1 MGTSGVD
8 EAEDTPEE
16 TGPLRRCIIGGV
28 SRPKAELV
36 RFVVSPEGVVVP
48 DIEERLP
55 GRGFWLTSGR
65 AEFDEALRRKAFD
78 RAARRPVKVAV
89 DLAEQVEALL
99 VRRCG
104 NLIGLARRA
113 GQAVAGFEKVG
124 GALRAGRVA
133 VLLAASDGAAG
144 GRDKIAALAPG
155 LPVGTALSGVEL
167 GQAFGREFVA
177 HGAIGPGRL
186 ADRLLA
192 DIARLD
198 GLRRAPTLP
207 KAQGRAA
214 RGGVKPPAR
223 G

>member
-1 MGTSGVD
+1 V
-8 EAEDTPEE
+8 
-16 TGPLRRCIIGGV
+16 L
-28 SRPKAELV
+28 
-36 RFVVSPEGVVVP
+36 VP
-48 DIEERLP
+48 DIEESLP
-55 GRGFWLTSGR
+55 GRGFWLSAGR
-65 AEFDEALRRKAFD
+65 AEVAEALRRKAFD
-78 RAARRPVKVAV
+78 RAARRPVKVAA
-89 DLAEQVEALL
+89 DLAEQVEGLL

-155 LPVGTALSGVEL
+155 LPVGTALSGEEL
-167 GQAFGREFVA
+167 GRAFGREFVA
-177 HGAIGPGRL
+177 HGAVGPGRL

-192 DIARLD
+192 DIGRLD
-198 GLRRAPTLP
+198 GLRRVAPAP
-207 KAQGRAA
+207 KSNPRAA